1 MSKHIIKP
9 QGLIKTYKEINSI
22 YMKGTKR
29 EGNTLEVTSVWNPD
43 PITYN
48 YDTKKL
54 IYKSGEIPYAS
65 LFFLDESNSDDYM
78 INYFYYM
85 YQNQTSDNIEEL
97 EETDET
103 NEHTSNFMTQ
113 QYNYYLQLRTR
124 LLTLFESIDTGEPHK
139 KYLLMPYVFIT
150 FYYLIKEK
158 EFLDDKLHYYL
169 YKWLKE
175 TNRNRRNDEEK
186 MLHAIQK
193 RYEQLV
199 EEEDLTV
206 KVEGLQNV
214 ADIPCVC
221 IVAPQMVS
229 FIDDEKE
236 E

>member
-1 MSKHIIKP
+1 MSKLIIKP
-9 QGLIKTYKEINSI
+9 QGLIKTYKEINNV
-22 YMKGTKR
+22 YLKGTKR
-29 EGNTLEVTSVWNPD
+29 EGNTLEVTSVWSSC
-43 PITYN
+43 PITYD
-48 YDTKKL
+48 YDTEKL
-54 IYKSGEIPYAS
+54 IYKDCEIPYAS
-65 LFFLDESNSDDYM
+65 LFFLGESNSDDYM

-85 YQNQTSDNIEEL
+85 YQQQTSDNIEEL
-97 EETDET
+97 EEKGEYT
-103 NEHTSNFMTQ
+103 
-113 QYNYYLQLRTR
+113 YYLQLRTR
-124 LLTLFESIDTGEPHK
+124 LLTLFERIDTEEPHK

>member
-1 MSKHIIKP
+1 MSKLIIKP
-9 QGLIKTYKEINSI
+9 QGLIKTYKEINSV
-22 YMKGTKR
+22 YLKNAKR

-43 PITYN
+43 PITYD

-54 IYKSGEIPYAS
+54 IYKGCEIPYAS
-65 LFFLDESNSDDYM
+65 LFFLDESNSDNYM

-97 EETDET
+97 EENNPHSSDSI
-103 NEHTSNFMTQ
+103 TSE
-113 QYNYYLQLRTR
+113 YSYYLQLRTR
-124 LLTLFESIDTGEPHK
+124 LLTLFERIDTEEPHK

-175 TNRNRRNDEEK
+175 TNRNRRDDEEK
-186 MLHAIQK
+186 MLHVIQK

-206 KVEGLQNV
+206 KIEGLQNV

-221 IVAPQMVS
+221 IVTPQMMS
-229 FIDDEKE
+229 FIDEEKE
-236 E
+236 NEE